1 MVSPARGTKTPPRLD
16 VGGGDHRRVC
26 TLNGRGYLSAPER
39 ECAAAKGRQ
48 PASEAP
54 VQVRRC
60 KTAITFFPPSAVAA
74 QTPRGHGASLHQFT
88 PHGKRTA
95 VPWSLGARATLLVQ
109 RHKAPRLRSGRRK
122 RPSFRAS
129 ARNLVQLH
137 KAPRR
142 RLGARQVPPWAT
154 IKPWVRAK
162 MASRS
167 QSTSMLCPDLW
178 RMTSSLSVDPRPPS
192 IRRGEAGSRVVSWV
206 E

>member
-88 PHGKRTA
+88 PHGKRAAA
-95 VPWSLGARATLLVQ
+95 VVPSASEEPRPATQGPSAALGATEAAVVPSVSEEPRPTAQGSSAAPWGASGAPVGHDKAMGTGKDGVALTV
-109 RHKAPRLRSGRRK
+109 HKHVVPRLVEDDEFLVRRS
-122 RPSFRAS
+122 
-129 ARNLVQLH
+129 
-137 KAPRR
+137 
-142 RLGARQVPPWAT
+142 
-154 IKPWVRAK
+154 
-162 MASRS
+162 
-167 QSTSMLCPDLW
+167 
-178 RMTSSLSVDPRPPS
+178 
-192 IRRGEAGSRVVSWV
+192 EAFQHQAG
-206 E
+206 